1 MRSLIILLLSF
12 VLAHPIIMA
21 QKGNEGK
28 DEETARIEITARSD
42 QESYRAIPCGHH
54 GALVFFKSVEIADNL
69 RVKWYFSF
77 YDQNLKQLW
86 VKSFPV
92 LNDLDFRFKTF
103 SGDTLIL
110 VFVYKGKMKSEDQPL
125 EIVRIALNK
134 GNFIP
139 NITKVP
145 ANSEPVFFNI
155 LGRNAFLALN
165 HKTGQAAIEILDLK
179 SNHSKG
185 FLVDPQAEAAFR
197 WFGTDSI
204 TGSLKAVV
212 SKAISKKETG
222 HWYQV
227 FDTTGKVLNSVN
239 LSTINNDR
247 EFSGFEAVSNQKGE
261 EMVIGTYRLKNSG
274 SGQKN
279 KPITESTGIFT
290 SLLQQGN
297 QKNLNFVNFLQLKS
311 INSLLSA
318 KDLLDLKKKALKKNK
333 NIAEYSVDFN
343 VLQDEPFEQDGRI
356 IQVSEVYFPQYHVEN
371 FTDFDFYGRPYTNSY
386 STFDG
391 YRFTGA
397 LITAYD
403 PEGMLLWD
411 NALEI
416 NELISP
422 ELSPKVVVK
431 VMGDKLLL
439 AFCAAGKIGSKII
452 HNSETSGKLEFSLLE
467 SKYPDDKL
475 LSETKSGL
483 QGWYDD
489 FFLCYGFQEIKNVAI
504 ETNNKRLVFYLT
516 KIKFE
521 E

>member
-1 MRSLIILLLSF
+1 MRSLIILVLSF
-12 VLAHPIIMA
+12 ILAHPFIMA
-21 QKGNEGK
+21 QKGSEGK
-28 DEETARIEITARSD
+28 DQETARIEITAGND
-42 QESYRAIPCGHH
+42 QESYRAIACGSH
-54 GALVFFKSVEIADNL
+54 GALIFFKSVEIADNQ

-77 YDQNLKQLW
+77 YDLNLKQLW
-86 VKSFPV
+86 IKSLPV
-92 LNDLDFRFKTF
+92 LNELDFRFKTF

-110 VFVYKGKMKSEDQPL
+110 VFVYKGKIKSEDQPL
-125 EIVRIALNK
+125 EIIRIALNT

-139 NITKVP
+139 NLTRVP
-145 ANSEPVFFNI
+145 ANSEPVFFNT

-165 HKTGQAAIEILDLK
+165 HKTGQAAVEILDLK

-185 FLVDPQAEAAFR
+185 FLVDPQAQSAFS
-197 WFGTDSI
+197 WFGTDSA
-204 TGSLKAVV
+204 TGNLKAVV

-227 FDTTGKVLNSVN
+227 FDTTGKVLNSVSI
-239 LSTINNDR
+239 STINGDR
-247 EFSGFEAVSNQKGE
+247 EFSGFKAISNQKGE
-261 EMVIGTYRLKNSG
+261 ELVIGTYRLKNGG

-279 KPITESTGIFT
+279 KPLNESTGIFT

-297 QKNLNFVNFLQLKS
+297 QKNLNFINFLQLKS

-318 KDLLDLKKKALKKNK
+318 KDLIDLKKKALKKNK
-333 NIAEYSVDFN
+333 NIAEYSVDLN

-397 LITAYD
+397 IITAYD
-403 PEGMLLWD
+403 AMGMLLWD
-411 NALEI
+411 NSLEI

-439 AFCAAGKIGSKII
+439 AYCAAGKIGSKII
-452 HNSETSGKLEFSLLE
+452 HDSETSGKLEFSMLE

-475 LSETKSGL
+475 VSETKSGL
-483 QGWYDD
+483 QSWYDD
-489 FFLCYGFQEIKNVAI
+489 FYLSHGFQEIKNVALQS
-504 ETNNKRLVFYLT
+504 NNRRFVFYLT
-516 KIKFE
+516 KVKFE

>member
-1 MRSLIILLLSF
+1 MRSLVILALSF
-12 VLAHPIIMA
+12 VLAHPLIMA
-21 QKGNEGK
+21 QKSNEGK

-42 QESYRAIPCGHH
+42 QESYRAIACGGN
-54 GALVFFKSVEIADNL
+54 GALIFFKSVEIADNQ

-77 YDQNLKQLW
+77 YDRNLKQIW
-86 VKSFPV
+86 VKTLPV

-103 SGDTLIL
+103 SGDTLFI
-110 VFVYKGKMKSEDQPL
+110 VFVYKGKIKSEDQPL
-125 EIVRIALNK
+125 EIVRIDLK
-134 GNFIP
+134 TGNFIP

-145 ANSEPVFFNI
+145 ANSEPVFFNT
-155 LGRNAFLALN
+155 LGRYAFLALN
-165 HKTGQAAIEILDLK
+165 HKTGQAAVEILDLK

-185 FLVDPQAEAAFR
+185 FMIDRETPSAFR
-197 WFGTDSI
+197 WFGTDSA
-204 TGSLKAVV
+204 TGNLKAVV

-227 FDTTGKVLNSVN
+227 YDTTGKVLNSVN
-239 LSTINNDR
+239 ISTINGDR
-247 EFSGFEAVSNQKGE
+247 EFSGFKAIANQKGE
-261 EMVIGTYRLKNSG
+261 ELVIGTYRLYTGG

-279 KPITESTGIFT
+279 KSQDESTGVFT
-290 SLLQQGN
+290 SLLEQGN
-297 QKNLNFVNFLQLKS
+297 QKNLNFINFLQLKS
-311 INSLLSA
+311 INSLLST
-318 KDLLDLKKKALKKNK
+318 KDLIDLKNKALKKKK
-333 NIAEYSVDFN
+333 NITEYSVDFN

-397 LITAYD
+397 IITAYD
-403 PEGMLLWD
+403 ASGMLLWD

-416 NELISP
+416 SELISP
-422 ELSPKVVVK
+422 ELNTKVVVR

-439 AFCAAGKIGSKII
+439 AYCAAGRIGSKII
-452 HNSETSGKLEFSLLE
+452 HNDETTGKLEFSPLE
-467 SKYPDDKL
+467 SRYPDDKL
-475 LSETKSGL
+475 VSETKSGL

-489 FFLCYGFQEIKNVAI
+489 FFLCYGFQEIKNVAL
-504 ETNNKRLVFYLT
+504 ESNNKRFVFYLT
-516 KIKFE
+516 KVKFE